1 MGYISGLIALIG
13 IASISFS
20 MLDNSL
26 NIFILGNLGLTFGMV
41 FLIIGFIGFLA
52 SFKKDGE

>member
-26 NIFILGNLGLTFGMV
+26 NVFILGNLGLIFGMV

-52 SFKKDGE
+52 SFKKDAE